1 LNCPLAAFVTRARF
15 GASSY
20 NGGVAFTKAMI
31 DAIPVPRDANA
42 RADVVK
48 HVDRLLEALGSADD
62 APRSEALAR
71 EIDSALYAAYGLEK
85 NEIALIEG
93 DRRGTRQRA

>member
-1 LNCPLAAFVTRARF
+1 
-15 GASSY
+15 
-20 NGGVAFTKAMI
+20 
-31 DAIPVPRDANA
+31 VPRDANA
-42 RADVVK
+42 HAEVVRC
-48 HVDRLLEALGSADD
+48 VDRLLETLGSVDN

-71 EIDSALYAAYGLEK
+71 EIDKALYAAYGLEK